1 MFAPMT
7 RAAPSRT
14 ALALALT
21 SLAAACAHPARP
33 TVTGAELYAHVQ
45 ALRDTGQATLGAIVV
60 RKAQVLTTGPE
71 GQSFE
76 VAQVIDHCRGGD
88 PAAEVDCTLALLLDQ
103 RFAVVDRIPER
114 RAPKAPRPDRS
125 DRSGS
130 ALTAVV
136 VIGLG
141 LAATGGLVYGVATC
155 EFPGCKAVFGVP
167 LVLIGTS
174 ALFLLGRD

>member
-1 MFAPMT
+1 MFAPMP

-21 SLAAACAHPARP
+21 SLTAACARPARP

-45 ALRDTGQATLGAIVV
+45 ALRDTGQVTLGAVSV
-60 RKAQVLTTGPE
+60 RKAQILTTGPD

-76 VAQVIDHCRGGD
+76 VAQVIEHCRGGD

-114 RAPKAPRPDRS
+114 RAPNAPRP

-141 LAATGGLVYGVATC
+141 LAAAGGLVYGVATC

-167 LVLIGTS
+167 LVLVGTFS
-174 ALFLLGRD
+174 LFLLGRD

>member
-1 MFAPMT
+1 MT
-7 RAAPSRT
+7 RAARSRT
-14 ALALALT
+14 ALTFALA
-21 SLAAACAHPARP
+21 SLVAACAHPARP

-45 ALRDTGQATLGAIVV
+45 ALRDTGQATLGAVSV
-60 RKAQVLTTGPE
+60 RTAQILTTGPD

-76 VAQVIDHCRGGD
+76 VAQVIEHCRGGD
-88 PAAEVDCTLALLLDQ
+88 PTAEVDCTLALLLDQ

-114 RAPKAPRPDRS
+114 RAPKPARP

-130 ALTAVV
+130 ALTAAVV
-136 VIGLG
+136 VGLG